1 MQSGLIDILGRMWYN
16 TRKGMKRGGD
26 DMELKFSTLRER
38 DMDLFFLEAMSSDSE
53 FARLIVDRTK
63 WAGQD
68 FCLESI
74 ELSKT
79 AVDLGESDIT
89 VIISVGSVQ
98 YAILIEDKIDAI
110 AMPDQHGRYVK
121 RGCKGVADAEYMDF
135 DIIIIC
141 PEKYFN
147 NNDEAKLYEHHIFYE
162 EFEAY
167 FIQKSDEISKVR
179 LAQVQ
184 ACINRAKKPPEVILN
199 ESVNS
204 FFRNYRIYQK
214 AKYPQLD
221 LRTKESSNGW
231 WTYYTT
237 RFGQAY
243 IYHKMQEGFV
253 DLTFPNAANHLD
265 TANIIAKWLRDHGM
279 KKVTALQ
286 TGKSA
291 SLRIEVPPL
300 KVREPFEQTSEED
313 IEECFRAIADLSEL
327 TDIFL
332 CADRIKD
339 IKNNRK

>member
-1 MQSGLIDILGRMWYN
+1 
-16 TRKGMKRGGD
+16 
-26 DMELKFSTLRER
+26 MELKFSTLRER

-89 VIISVGSVQ
+89 VIISVNSNQ

-121 RGCKGVADAEYMDF
+121 RGIKGVADAEYMDY

-167 FIQKSDEISKVR
+167 FKQKSDEINKVR

-300 KVREPFEQTSEED
+300 KVREPFEQTTEED

-339 IKNNRK
+339 IKNNRKKTMLLGRQSYKSKRRCRA